1 MKTIK
6 VGLIGTGYIGVVHL
20 EILRR
25 LGGVEV
31 VAVADPNGDL
41 ARRTAERFGVPKS
54 LRRRGVSHRRPGDRG
69 RSRLRPEQ
77 CSLRYQRRGHPG
89 G

>member
-20 EILRR
+20 EMLRR

-31 VAVADPNGDL
+31 VAVADPNEDL
-41 ARRTAERFGVPKS
+41 AGGGGEVRRPEG

-69 RSRLRPEQ
+69 RPRLRPEQ
-77 CSLRYQRRGHPG
+77 RPLRHQRQGHPG
-89 G
+89 R